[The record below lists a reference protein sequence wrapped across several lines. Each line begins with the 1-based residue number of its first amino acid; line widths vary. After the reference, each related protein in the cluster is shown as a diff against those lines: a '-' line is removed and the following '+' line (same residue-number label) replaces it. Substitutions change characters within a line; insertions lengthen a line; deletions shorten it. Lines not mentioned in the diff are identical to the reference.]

1 MKSYETY
8 IFDLD
13 GTITDTMTVWL
24 EILREVLVNFVKT
37 PLTDKELIQYS
48 HDLSQLTNVGLLE
61 SDMEKF
67 KQAIYAVANRRLP
80 EADFHNGAYQ
90 MLEELKK
97 QGKRIAIFSSMDRP
111 MFEPAITNRR
121 LHEIV
126 EVTIA
131 GTDVSA
137 RKPHPAGIF
146 KALEDLKIA
155 PEFYGRAVY
164 IGDKDTDIQTAHNA
178 GIASI
183 LYYPS
188 VHQVFYDLSDLKK
201 HNPTHIITEWQ
212 ELIR

>member
-13 GTITDTMTVWL
+13 GTITNTMTVWL
-24 EILREVLVNFVKT
+24 EILREVLLLFAIT
-37 PLTDKELIQYS
+37 LQTDRELLQYS

-61 SDMEKF
+61 SDMGKF
-67 KQAIYAVANRRLP
+67 KEAIYAAANRRLP
-80 EADFHNGAYQ
+80 EADFHTGAYQ
-90 MLEELKK
+90 MLETLKK

-111 MFEPAITNRR
+111 MFEPAIKKRR
-121 LHEIV
+121 LNEIV

-131 GTDVSA
+131 GTDVPS

-146 KALEDLKIA
+146 KALEDLHIA
-155 PEFYGRAVY
+155 PEFYNQAVY

-183 LYYPS
+183 LYYPAS
-188 VHQVFYDLSDLKK
+188 HHLFYDLAELKK

-212 ELIR
+212 ELVG